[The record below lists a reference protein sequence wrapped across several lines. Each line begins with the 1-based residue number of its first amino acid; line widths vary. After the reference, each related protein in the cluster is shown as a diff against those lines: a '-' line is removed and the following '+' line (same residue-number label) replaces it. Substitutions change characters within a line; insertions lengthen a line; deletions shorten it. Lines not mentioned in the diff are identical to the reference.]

1 MEETLDTQH
10 RQAATRL
17 TSGEDDAVKVTIQRD
32 NGTYEDRELTVH
44 PFARLIPLIA
54 LGDLDRLYDDIRDRG
69 LNEPLV
75 MFDGMVLD
83 GRNRLA
89 VASTLG
95 IPVRLKE
102 FDGTEDQARAFVWS
116 ANAARRHLS
125 IPQIALAAERFG
137 FIAAAKQEAGP
148 RVVNADGSM
157 APGAAP
163 WATAAAPPRFA

>member
-17 TSGEDDAVKVTIQRD
+17 TSGEDDAVKVTVRND
-32 NGTYEDRELTVH
+32 DGTTEERELTVH

-54 LGDLDRLYDDIRDRG
+54 VGDLDRLYDDIRDRG
-69 LNEPLV
+69 VNEPLV
-75 MFDGMVLD
+75 MFEDMVLD

-95 IPVRLKE
+95 IPVQLKQ

-125 IPQIALAAERFG
+125 IP
-137 FIAAAKQEAGP
+137 
-148 RVVNADGSM
+148 
-157 APGAAP
+157 
-163 WATAAAPPRFA
+163 